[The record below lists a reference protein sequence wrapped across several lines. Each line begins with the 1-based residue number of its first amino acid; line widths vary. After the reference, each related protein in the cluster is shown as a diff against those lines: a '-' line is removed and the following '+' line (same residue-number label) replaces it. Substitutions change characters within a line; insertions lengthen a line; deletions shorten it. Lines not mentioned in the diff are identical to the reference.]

1 MTVPMTSTYDAIV
14 VGARCAGAPTAM
26 LLARQG
32 YQVLLVDR
40 ATFPS
45 DTISTHVIH
54 APGVA
59 ALSRWGL
66 LGEVVATGCP
76 PIDTYAYD
84 FGPFTIRGAARPVD
98 GHSSGYAPRRT
109 FLDKILVDAASAS
122 GVEVWER
129 FNVDS
134 LVIEDD
140 AVVGI
145 TGHSDG
151 GERVELRA
159 RIVIGADGKNSRV
172 ASTVKAAEYETRPRL
187 QYCYYTY
194 FRDLP
199 TDGMEVFIRP
209 ERGFAAAPTNDGLT
223 MVVAG
228 WPYAEAAAY
237 KADVE
242 ANFLK
247 TLELVPEFA
256 ARMRTAERAAPFLG
270 GAVPGFFRTPFGPG
284 WALVGDAGYNKDPIT
299 AQGISDA
306 FNDAERCAAAVHA
319 WLSGGSTYDAA
330 MSSWQQ
336 ARDTGAMPIYEF
348 TSQLAT
354 LEPPPP
360 EMQQLLGAVHG
371 NQAAMDGFVSV
382 IAGTVSPVEFFSP
395 DNIGQIMQAARPPA
409 VALEEELTLSVSRSQ
424 V

>member
-1 MTVPMTSTYDAIV
+1 MDMTYHAIV

-32 YQVLLVDR
+32 HRVLLLDR
-40 ATFPS
+40 ATLPS

-66 LGEVVATGCP
+66 LDKVVATGCP
-76 PIDTYAYD
+76 PIDTYSYD
-84 FGPFTIRGAARPVD
+84 FGPFTIRGAARPV
-98 GHSSGYAPRRT
+98 GGRSSGYAPRRT
-109 FLDKILVDAASAS
+109 VLDKMLLDAATAS
-122 GVEVWER
+122 GVEARER

-134 LVIEDD
+134 LLVEDGT
-140 AVVGI
+140 VVGVV
-145 TGHSDG
+145 GHAED
-151 GERVELRA
+151 GERVEARA

-172 ASTVKAAEYETRPRL
+172 AKAVSAPEYETRPRL
-187 QYCYYTY
+187 QYSYYTY

-209 ERGFAAAPTNDGLT
+209 DRGFAAAPTNDGLT
-223 MVVAG
+223 MVVVG
-228 WPYAEAAAY
+228 WPYAESAAY

-242 ANFLK
+242 ENFLT
-247 TLELVPEFA
+247 TLALAPGF
-256 ARMRTAERAAPFLG
+256 AERVHAATRTAPFLG
-270 GAVPGFFRTPFGPG
+270 AAVPGFFRTPFGAG

-306 FNDAERCAAAVHA
+306 FLDAERCCSAIDA
-319 WLSGGSTYDAA
+319 WFRGGSTYDDA
-330 MSSWQQ
+330 MGSWQQ
-336 ARDTGAMPIYEF
+336 ARDTGALPIYEF

-354 LEPPPP
+354 LEPPPL

-371 NQAAMDGFVSV
+371 NEEAMDGFVSV
-382 IAGTVSPVEFFSP
+382 VAGTVSPVEFFSP
-395 DNIGQIMQAARPPA
+395 DNIGRITQAARRPA
-409 VALEEELTLSVSRSQ
+409 VVR
-424 V
+424 